1 MCMLSYT
8 VQDVLIRFAD
18 RYIAAH
24 EDLPLYI
31 KIVLCQLV
39 ACRTPLAGRHDQ
51 YCPHCGFRRS
61 AYNSCRNRNC
71 PTCQSFTSMK
81 WVEQRLAR
89 LPRTPYFHLTFTI
102 PHELNP
108 FFMGDART
116 DLLNLLLSCSAE
128 AISELTM
135 DPKYLGAR
143 IGMIST
149 VHTWGQTLAFHP
161 HVHMLASGG
170 GLTLSNEW
178 NEVKKPT
185 FFVPNRVAGKLFR
198 GKFMDG
204 FKKLFPSA
212 DRKLLKKLTT
222 NNWNVHIKP
231 CTLEDPSETDE
242 VLSNLLFDMDE
253 HTYTMDISD
262 INISNFVRPVL
273 RPIEPPFE
281 DSFEHPFEDDAVT
294 TLKYVAKG
302 MFNPAITD
310 NRITNITDETVS
322 FKYID
327 YSDGN
332 KVKEMTLH
340 WEEFMRRFVM
350 HILPRFFKK
359 TRYYGIFAPKASAKY
374 LSLCM
379 ELTKTPERKCPSTEE
394 LLRKTLGPD
403 FDVCPDCGSKLI
415 PITENYD
422 AISKYVHREMARD
435 KERMQKNAILRKRL
449 CSRAQLRNY
458 SSA

>member
-1 MCMLSYT
+1 MCMTSYT
-8 VQDVLIRFAD
+8 VQDVLSRFAD

-31 KIVLCQLV
+31 KIVLYKLV

-51 YCPHCGFRRS
+51 YCPTCGFRKI
-61 AYNSCRNRNC
+61 AYNSCGNRNC
-71 PTCQSFTSMK
+71 PTCQNLASMK

-108 FFMGDART
+108 FFMGDARS
-116 DLLNLLLSCSAE
+116 DLLNLLLSCSAA
-128 AISELTM
+128 AISELTN

-149 VHTWGQTLAFHP
+149 IHTWGQTLAFHP

-170 GLTLSNEW
+170 GLTLSSEW
-178 NEVKKPT
+178 IEVKKPT
-185 FFVPNRVAGKLFR
+185 FFLPNRVAGKLFR
-198 GKFMDG
+198 GKFIDG
-204 FKKLFPSA
+204 FKKFFPSA
-212 DRKLLKKLTT
+212 DKKLLKKLSNT
-222 NNWNVHIKP
+222 NWNVHIKP
-231 CTLEDPSETDE
+231 CTLEDPSETDDM
-242 VLSNLLFDMDE
+242 LSNLLLDMQE

-262 INISNFVRPVL
+262 INISSSERPVR
-273 RPIEPPFE
+273 RPLEPPFE
-281 DSFEHPFEDDAVT
+281 DSAAHPFEDDAVT

-332 KVKEMTLH
+332 KVKEMTLY

-350 HILPRFFKK
+350 HILPRLFKK
-359 TRYYGIFAPKASAKY
+359 TRYYGLFAPKAAAKY
-374 LSLCM
+374 LPLCM
-379 ELTKTPERKCPSTEE
+379 KLTNTPERKCPSTEE
-394 LLRKTLGPD
+394 LLRNTFGPK
-403 FDVCPDCGSKLI
+403 FDVCPVCGLKLI
-415 PITENYD
+415 SITDNYD
-422 AISKYVHREMARD
+422 AISKYVCNQLVHD
-435 KERMQKNAILRKRL
+435 KERMQKNTILYKRL
-449 CSRAQLRNY
+449 RSRAWPRAF
-458 SSA
+458 STA